1 MTCIC
6 RIICIKCQGR
16 RTSFLEDLRLI
27 ICEKG
32 SLLHEKRKNE
42 GGDKSPPLFLLYPF
56 VKISA
61 RFANIGRYI
70 FQTISMRIYRL
81 VFRELILEDIFVYSF

>member
-6 RIICIKCQGR
+6 RIIYIKCQGR

-32 SLLHEKRKNE
+32 SLLHEKRKNK
-42 GGDKSPPLFLLYPF
+42 GGDKSPPLFLLDPF

-70 FQTISMRIYRL
+70 FQTISMRVYCIIS
-81 VFRELILEDIFVYSF
+81 RELILEDIFVCGF